1 MVWTHD
7 IEIIL
12 NKLRFKSLLLSK
24 FHKTSYFKYHNL
36 LKYFRIPVIVLSGF
50 NSVFNLAFNAM
61 IPLEVVS
68 LMCCFLSL
76 IVALIGSIELFL
88 QIQKQMDIHLN
99 NSTKYC
105 ILANDI
111 DKMMTLDIENRST
124 DGLSFLEEY
133 QNQFN
138 SLMQTSI
145 IEDRQINKILMNID
159 SNKGNLDDE
168 HFMMMISSGN
178 NTPRKNS
185 SDKIS
190 L

>member
-36 LKYFRIPVIVLSGF
+36 LKYFRIPVILLSGL
-50 NSVFNLAFNAM
+50 NSVFNVALNNL
-61 IPLEVVS
+61 IPIETAS
-68 LMCCFLSL
+68 LLCCFLSL
-76 IVALIGSIELFL
+76 TVGIVGSIELFL

-105 ILANDI
+105 IIANDI
-111 DKMMTLDIENRST
+111 DKMTTLDIENRST
-124 DGLSFLEEY
+124 DGLAFLEEY

-145 IEDRQINKILMNID
+145 ITDRQINKILMNID
-159 SNKGNLDDE
+159 SNKGNFDDE
-168 HFMMMISSGN
+168 HFIYTEEDVCQDAPSC
-178 NTPRKNS
+178 
-185 SDKIS
+185 
-190 L
+190 